1 MADLYNAVSDSGY
14 LLFTGNSALY
24 QSLTQTTSATR
35 CYGFAILEP
44 SGGGAV
50 SYTVVNAPGTAIY
63 CGRLSNA
70 TTIARLVKYSGESI
84 V

>member
-1 MADLYNAVSDSGY
+1 MADLFNAVSSSGY

-24 QSLTQTTSATR
+24 QSLSQTTSATR

-50 SYTVVNAPGTAIY
+50 SYTVINAPGTSIF
-63 CGRLSNA
+63 CGRLSDA
-70 TTIARLVKYSGESI
+70 STIARLTKYSGESI